1 MRQLDIYVNDIKAGV
16 LTEKHP
22 GDGYCFQYEADYY
35 LSDAPS
41 ISVTLSKRNRIYE
54 SALLFPFFANMLPE
68 GANRNVICRTRRID
82 DNDLFGILYSGMPYS
97 GVRFLFYPAQEPPC
111 GKAFGV
117 RNFDCVR
124 CGIRIC
130 FDSVSPCVL

>member
-1 MRQLDIYVNDIKAGV
+1 MRQLDVYVNDIKAGV

-68 GANRNVICRTRRID
+68 GANRRIICSSLKID
-82 DNDLFGILYSGMPYS
+82 ENDDFSLLCAMAGCDFIGA
-97 GVRFLFYPAQEPPC
+97 V
-111 GKAFGV
+111 
-117 RNFDCVR
+117 
-124 CGIRIC
+124 
-130 FDSVSPCVL
+130 SVDIA

>member
-1 MRQLDIYVNDIKAGV
+1 MRQLDVYVNDIKAGV

-41 ISVTLSKRNRIYE
+41 ISVTLSKKNRIYE
-54 SALLFPFFANMLPE
+54 SALLFPFFTNMLPE

-82 DNDLFGILYSGMPYS
+82 DNDLFGILIAMAGSDFIG
-97 GVRFLFYPAQEPPC
+97 GVSLKKTR
-111 GKAFGV
+111 V
-117 RNFDCVR
+117 ND
-124 CGIRIC
+124 
-130 FDSVSPCVL
+130 